1 MELTTLRPVWLRVN
15 VDDNRAFER
24 QVPAGERIPL
34 EANGPIAVRA
44 GDAGAVRVTVD
55 GRDAGVLGADGQVV
69 TRAFKPTP
77 SATDRVP
84 R

>member
-1 MELTTLRPVWLRVN
+1 MRVT
-15 VDDNRAFER
+15 VDDNKTLER
-24 QVPAGERIPL
+24 QVPAGQHIPL
-34 EANGPIAVRA
+34 EADRVIAVRA

-55 GRDAGVLGADGQVV
+55 GRDLGILGADGQVV
-69 TRAFKPTP
+69 TRTFTPSP